1 MYNKR
6 SDIPLNKERN
16 NSCSG
21 VVEYKRLNTLGF
33 VRACDRIANIMQSG
47 QRLQEAR
54 EEQYSY
60 VGKDLS
66 DPFSKDEQK
75 RAFTEMEKT
84 FDSSGEMPPQ
94 YADKMDTADAISR
107 LDSKARAV
115 KASKESYTAKLAQQ
129 ALSVGE
135 PLEPKTEPKKED

>member
-1 MYNKR
+1 MYDKVA
-6 SDIPLNKERN
+6 
-16 NSCSG
+16 NS
-21 VVEYKRLNTLGF
+21 
-33 VRACDRIANIMQSG
+33 
-47 QRLQEAR
+47 
-54 EEQYSY
+54 YS
-60 VGKDLS
+60 L
-66 DPFSKDEQK
+66 PFSKDEQK
-75 RAFTEMEKT
+75 RAFTEMENT

-115 KASKESYTAKLAQQ
+115 KSSKESYTAKLAQQ